1 MILRQP
7 DVVSVA
13 SHELRSLLALIDANA
28 QRMIA
33 MQNRLTAAE
42 LAERAQRIRGAVRS
56 MMQLIDDLTGDAVS
70 VGAHGDVHYHPRE
83 VDLTA
88 VLREVCD
95 LQRDLTP
102 HARIRGVVTAQPF
115 TVEGDATLLRQV
127 FSNILSNAVRYSR
140 PPAVV
145 DVSVSQEGNAV
156 VALIEDRGIGIPEP
170 ERRLV
175 FERYY
180 RGSNTAGVV
189 GTGVG
194 LYVVRTLVD
203 LHKGSVVAQGRE
215 GGGTRFEVR
224 LAAALS

>member
-1 MILRQP
+1 VILRQR
-7 DVVSVA
+7 DVVSMA

-33 MQNRLTAAE
+33 MQERLSAAE

-56 MMQLIDDLTGDAVS
+56 MTQLIDDLIGSAGS
-70 VGAHGDVHYHPRE
+70 VDVHGDVHYHPRE

-88 VLREVCD
+88 VLSEICD
-95 LQRDLTP
+95 LQRELTP
-102 HARIRGVVTAQPF
+102 HARIGGLVTAQPF
-115 TVEGDATLLRQV
+115 TVQGDATLLRQV
-127 FSNILSNAVRYSR
+127 FGNILSNAVRYSQ

-145 DVSVSQEGNAV
+145 DVSVTQESTAV
-156 VALIEDRGIGIPEP
+156 VVRIEDRGIGIPEP

-189 GTGVG
+189 GSGVG
-194 LYVVRTLVD
+194 LYVVKTLVD
-203 LHKGSVVAQGRE
+203 LHKGSVTAYGRE

-224 LAAALS
+224 LAPAIS